1 MHFQGGLQAIC
12 RSMGAIRTIN
22 QMGASLTALRFL
34 PKNSKSYQEAI
45 DIWDLYCMTYYYRHC
60 GGQNV
65 KMSPP
70 DPLEFDKQYQEVIQ
84 LLRNLQSESKQSF
97 SLSIKPST
105 IQHPEAGEGVFLD
118 GSAVPGTVVMFHPGL
133 VYLPPYIRKMPNYP
147 WIDKDNTYLMS
158 RYDGCIVDPK
168 GLDTDIQR
176 SDGTMVAHPLAAG
189 HKVNHAPPGTKPNI
203 LPFSYDFAK
212 TFPEE
217 LLRLVPN
224 KYVTRCHVLNACVN
238 GDISTNTVGTQE
250 HLHKKRMKN
259 IFSNIIVYGCKQ
271 LNDISQHHKGSVVKV
286 VVVKVVV
293 KGLVVKRLVVKV
305 VVVKGLVVKRYYREP
320 NFLFKTPAV
329 LRSVVYVTTNHVHNQ
344 ELFVNYRLNPAIK
357 LPEWYT
363 PVDRKEDL
371 RRWNG

>member
-1 MHFQGGLQAIC
+1 
-12 RSMGAIRTIN
+12 
-22 QMGASLTALRFL
+22 MGASLTALRFL

-70 DPLEFDKQYQEVIQ
+70 DPLEFDKQYQEVHACVTKQVIQ

-224 KYVTRCHVLNACVN
+224 KY
-238 GDISTNTVGTQE
+238 
-250 HLHKKRMKN
+250 
-259 IFSNIIVYGCKQ
+259 
-271 LNDISQHHKGSVVKV
+271 
-286 VVVKVVV
+286 
-293 KGLVVKRLVVKV
+293 
-305 VVVKGLVVKRYYREP
+305 YREP

-329 LRSVVYVTTNHVHNQ
+329 LRSVVYVTTDHVHNQ
-344 ELFVNYRLNPAIK
+344 ELCVNYRLNPAIK

-363 PVDRKEDL
+363 PVDRKEDS